1 MVILTHGI
9 RTKYTHRDA
18 VSGIFGHFSMFDVD
32 KHHCSHCARR
42 GALFSSLVM
51 AERQIIHEHKTE
63 NFNDYT
69 PTQNYCLQLYSCFA
83 PSNLE
88 ELLLK
93 YLAWK
98 KPSICLLVIN
108 EIVI

>member
-1 MVILTHGI
+1 MLRIKFNYYYYKSSFLNVPALLVLSLPT
-9 RTKYTHRDA
+9 RC
-18 VSGIFGHFSMFDVD
+18 SDV
-32 KHHCSHCARR
+32 
-42 GALFSSLVM
+42 

>member
-1 MVILTHGI
+1 MLRIKFYYYKSSRFFERARAFAHRVFPLTL
-9 RTKYTHRDA
+9 
-18 VSGIFGHFSMFDVD
+18 DV
-32 KHHCSHCARR
+32 
-42 GALFSSLVM
+42 LV